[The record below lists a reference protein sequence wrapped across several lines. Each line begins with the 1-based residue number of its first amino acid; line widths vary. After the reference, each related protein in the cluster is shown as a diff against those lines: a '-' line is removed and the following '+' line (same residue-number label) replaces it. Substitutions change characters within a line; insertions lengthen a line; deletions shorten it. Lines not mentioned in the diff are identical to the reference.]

1 MGGRAL
7 NRLCGFL
14 QWPKLF
20 LSVGVLLTFSFF
32 FTLDLSADSDKGYV
46 ILSDSDNVTNSHW
59 DSLILKPG
67 IWDWYTPEGESFPA
81 LLVLGGSEGGN
92 AYGRNW
98 GPYLSK
104 ELGIGVLALSY
115 HGVEGLS
122 ENLESISLEYFLHAW
137 EWMKNQPGVDST
149 AMGIMGVSKGGELA
163 LLLGSGFLETSAII
177 AAVPSNLVWQG
188 INFGNWFEQNSSWSY
203 EGEDLPF
210 QPYDMSRGFGKILNF
225 YLAGPENPESEEV
238 IIPVE
243 DINAHLL
250 LFSGSRDLVW
260 PSELMSSKIILRLE
274 ENQYDYPHYHYN
286 FPEAGHYF
294 HHPRDLSNDEERLKN
309 NLSSLGGSLEGYS
322 EAQSTS
328 LEKTLQF
335 LRDYLLR

>member
-1 MGGRAL
+1 MGGL
-7 NRLCGFL
+7 VINRLGGFL
-14 QWPKLF
+14 QRPNSLSPAGLLVIVSLLF
-20 LSVGVLLTFSFF
+20 TLHLWSFAPQEHPTFS
-32 FTLDLSADSDKGYV
+32 Y
-46 ILSDSDNVTNSHW
+46 SDNSSIAQW

-67 IWDWYTPEGESFPA
+67 IWDWYAPEGESFPA

-98 GPYLSK
+98 GPYLSE
-104 ELGIGVLALSY
+104 ELEIGVLALSY
-115 HGVEGLS
+115 HGVEGLP
-122 ENLESISLEYFLHAW
+122 ENLESIPLEYFLQAW
-137 EWMKNQPGVDST
+137 EWMKNQPGVDSST
-149 AMGIMGVSKGGELA
+149 MGIMGVSRGGELA
-163 LLLGSGFLETSAII
+163 LLLGSGFLETSAVI

-210 QPYDMSRGFGKILNF
+210 QPYDMSRGFGRILNF
-225 YLAGPENPESEEV
+225 YMAGAENPESEEV

-243 DINAHLL
+243 DINAPLL

-260 PSELMSSKIILRLE
+260 PSEIMSTNIILRLE
-274 ENQYDYPHYHYN
+274 ENEYDYPYYHYN

-294 HHPRDLSNDEERLKN
+294 HHLRDLSNDEERLKN
-309 NLSSLGGSLEGYS
+309 NLSSLGGSLEGYR
-322 EAQSTS
+322 EAHRIS

-335 LRDYLLR
+335 LRDHLLR